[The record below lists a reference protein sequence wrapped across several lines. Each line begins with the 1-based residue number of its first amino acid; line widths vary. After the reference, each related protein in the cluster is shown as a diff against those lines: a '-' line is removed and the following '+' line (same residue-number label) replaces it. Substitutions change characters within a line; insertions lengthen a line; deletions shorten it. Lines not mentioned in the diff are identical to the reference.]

1 MNEEKQPTLAEDKES
16 SLEWIRL
23 MLPHMERLAIQ
34 YGLRPQQAA
43 NFVETVFQK
52 LYENRSE
59 ALHEDDTIR
68 ILLGRLEDVTIHPSD
83 EKLFAF
89 KEDEVLHNR
98 MIDLPK
104 EVRIPFILNLFHNK
118 STAQIAEILNVPT
131 EQVETQLA
139 EAFQQLNEPNL
150 EKKLEFLH
158 TSYGRLQTLYDED
171 RIFTHTTH
179 HSIEPAKLK
188 GKKPKR
194 KTLAMWSL
202 GVAMLFTLLFVS
214 VTNSEAYQKSAS
226 EKFIEAYK
234 EEFEKEIA
242 KRLELAGLTKRT
254 AITMNHYN
262 MYGEDTRLSFKD
274 WLRALTRELEENG
287 KIDRRKAKEDYA
299 ALINELKLP
308 SELMAELKNKPLVND
323 RTASIAFIGNLIG
336 SSSMLIQSYS
346 AILQDHEDVI
356 PTYEWNDNGT
366 VIVQTLAENDEG
378 YPKQLQDALKGMKT
392 QNITV
397 VGHDSMFH
405 YPQFG
410 DEQLIEDIQ
419 NKLHPS
425 VHEYVNLLI
434 GGFEEIVKKPLDEQ
448 VDLLFFV
455 EDDLMGGELTGL
467 FSNEYVEQMIVGSY
481 MWLFHSI
488 LGLEFESM
496 ERSYNLSGDIKP
508 EYRKVW
514 KQIADREQPSPAA
527 TVMTTVIENM
537 EKEGWSRNTL
547 ENQNS
552 YMEIYDLIWPIIQ
565 EKKENNK

>member
-1 MNEEKQPTLAEDKES
+1 MNHEKQTNIEGDKEHFI
-16 SLEWIRL
+16 EWMRSHI
-23 MLPHMERLAIQ
+23 PQMERLAIQ
-34 YGLRPQQAA
+34 YGLSPQQAA

-52 LYENRSE
+52 MYENRSE

-68 ILLGRLEDVTIHPSD
+68 ILLGRLEDVTTHPSD

-89 KEDEVLHNR
+89 EEDDTLHNR
-98 MIDLPK
+98 IIALPK
-104 EVRIPFILNLFHNK
+104 EGRLPFILNQFHDK
-118 STAQIAEILNVPT
+118 STAQIAEILNVPA
-131 EQVETQLA
+131 EEVETTLA
-139 EAFQQLNEPNL
+139 EAFHRLDEPNL

-158 TSYGRLQTLYDED
+158 TSYGRLPTLCDED
-171 RIFTHTTH
+171 RIFTPTTD
-179 HSIEPAKLK
+179 HSVEPPQLK

-226 EKFIEAYK
+226 EKFIEK
-234 EEFEKEIA
+234 TEEEFEKEFA

-254 AITMNHYN
+254 AITVNYYD
-262 MYGEDTRLSFKD
+262 MYGEVTRLSFKD
-274 WLRALTRELEENG
+274 WLQTLTRELEKNG

-308 SELMAELKNKPLVND
+308 SEWMEELKNKPLVND
-323 RTASIAFIGNLIG
+323 RTASIAFIGNLFG
-336 SSSMLIQSYS
+336 SSTMLIQSYS
-346 AILQDHEDVI
+346 SILQDHEDII
-356 PTYEWNDNGT
+356 PTYEWNDNGK
-366 VIVQTLAENDEG
+366 VIVQTLAENEEG

-392 QNITV
+392 QNIAV
-397 VGHDSMFH
+397 VAYDSTFF

-410 DEQLIEDIQ
+410 DEQLFKDIQ

-425 VHEYVNLLI
+425 VREYVNLLT
-434 GGFEEIVKKPLDEQ
+434 GGFEEIIQKPLDEQ

-455 EDDLMGGELTGL
+455 ENDLMGEDLAGL

-481 MWLFHSI
+481 IWLFYSI
-488 LGLEFESM
+488 LGLENETVDS
-496 ERSYNLSGDIKP
+496 SYDLTGDIKP
-508 EYRKVW
+508 EYRKIW

-527 TVMTTVIENM
+527 TVITTVIENM
-537 EKEGWSRNTL
+537 EEEGWTRNTL
-547 ENQNS
+547 EKHNS